1 MTNPPDTENI
11 EELAK
16 GVIDG
21 IYQFVDAEIVPMEEK
36 YHDILSNE
44 RRLFKED
51 GRLVDEIAEARLTTR
66 KKSAQA
72 GFYAMLGPKEVG
84 GGGVPFELAALVLE
98 GIYRRYGPG
107 RLLMGWS
114 NGFLTMPLLASF
126 VDGPSHM
133 FLGANEA
140 ILRDVM
146 PGLVAGET
154 TVCFGLTEPDAGS
167 DVWGIKAKARRDGD
181 EWVVSGT
188 KQWITNAP
196 YADHA
201 AIFAVTDPDLVAK
214 RQGGITCF
222 LVDATSPGYNVETVL
237 GIMGHPASD
246 CGIIALDE
254 VRVPNERVMGTV
266 DQGFQVGMFGIS
278 EGRMC
283 IASIVTGM
291 AEWALDKSLAYAKE
305 RKTFGQPLADHQAIQ
320 FMLAE
325 SAIDIFSMKQT
336 VIRTMQLLDEF
347 RAGGRMPVKEI
358 SIAKAYAV
366 EAAER
371 VMDRA
376 IQIHGGM
383 GLSSELPFQDG
394 YRAIRTVRI
403 PDGTAEIQRRTIARQ
418 LLRGD
423 TIF

>member
-1 MTNPPDTENI
+1 MTNATDTENI
-11 EELAK
+11 NDLAK

-21 IYQFVDAEIVPMEEK
+21 IFQFVDAEIVPMEEK
-36 YHDILSNE
+36 YRDILSNE
-44 RRLFKED
+44 RRLFQEN

-66 KKSAQA
+66 KKSAKA

-84 GGGVPFELAALVLE
+84 GGGVPFELAGLVLE
-98 GIYRRYGPG
+98 AIYRRYGPG

-133 FLGANEA
+133 FLGANES
-140 ILRDVM
+140 IQRDVM
-146 PGLVAGET
+146 PRLVAGET

-167 DVWGIKAKARRDGD
+167 DVWGIKSKARRDGD
-181 EWVVSGT
+181 EWIVSGT

-214 RQGGITCF
+214 RQGGISCF
-222 LVDATSPGYNVETVL
+222 LVDATSPGYSVDTVL

-246 CGIIALDE
+246 CGIITLDE
-254 VRVPNERVMGTV
+254 VRVPNERVMGTI

-291 AEWALDKSLAYAKE
+291 AEWALDKSLAYAKD

-336 VIRTMQLLDEF
+336 VIRTLQLLDEF
-347 RAGGRMPVKEI
+347 RTGGRMPVKEI
-358 SIAKAYAV
+358 SIAKAFAV

-376 IQIHGGM
+376 IQIHGGL